1 LHWQDVEKTITYL
14 KEKGIDITDS
24 CFEEILY
31 LKNFIDK
38 QKFDEDWNKKNMHD
52 KWLNFFQKTDILER
66 KRNLIFMCQYLYAI
80 PGHNAIVERI
90 FSLIMAQWTKERN
103 RLQVE
108 TVESIIQCKFNF
120 KMTCSEFHTYA
131 MGKPELL
138 KQVKKSENI
147 IFQNKCINNNLM
159 PLLFYFIYI
168 DQVHYTVF

>member
-1 LHWQDVEKTITYL
+1 MDLTSSLQWQEVEKTITYL

-52 KWLNFFQKTDILER
+52 KWLHFFQKTDVLER
-66 KRNLIFMCQYLYAI
+66 RRNLILMCQYLYAI
-80 PGHNAIVERI
+80 PSHNANVERI

-120 KMTCSEFHTYA
+120 KMTCSEFHMYV

-138 KQVKKSENI
+138 KQVKKSEKYNI
-147 IFQNKCINNNLM
+147 SK
-159 PLLFYFIYI
+159 
-168 DQVHYTVF
+168 